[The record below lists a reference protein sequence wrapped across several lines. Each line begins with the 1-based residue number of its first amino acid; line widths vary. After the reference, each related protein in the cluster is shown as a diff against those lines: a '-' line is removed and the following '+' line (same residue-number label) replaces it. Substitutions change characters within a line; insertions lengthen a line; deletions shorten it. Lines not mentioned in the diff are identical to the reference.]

1 MKFQIF
7 RSIFKFSNFQIFKFK
22 TLNLRNKH
30 RDEGEVHS
38 GLLNDILFI
47 LLLFFL
53 IVSTLAN
60 PNVIKLSQPK
70 SKSDTRSK
78 QTVVVSIDANQQYFV
93 GTTKVSL
100 TKLKAQLQPFLAK
113 ETDQPSIVINADK
126 TVPIDD
132 VVAVMR
138 VARELGAKT
147 VLAVD
152 KSGAQ

>member
-1 MKFQIF
+1 LISM
-7 RSIFKFSNFQIFKFK
+7 
-22 TLNLRNKH
+22 NLRKRH
-30 RDEGEVHS
+30 KDEGEVHT
-38 GLLNDILFI
+38 GPLNDILFI

-70 SKSDTRSK
+70 SKSDTKSK
-78 QTVVVSIDANQQYFV
+78 QTVVVSIDANKQFYV

-100 TKLKAQLQPFLAK
+100 SELKSRLQPFLAK
-113 ETDQPSIVINADK
+113 EPDQPAIVINADK
-126 TVPIDD
+126 SVPVED

-138 VARELGAKT
+138 IARDLGAKS

-152 KSGAQ
+152 KNGVQ